1 MLTVISQQDTIMQ
14 TLRNIQDINTNLSSI
29 FLGYLNDRRAE
40 RTLRSTNSSETTT
53 NSVTNNSFE
62 NRSRPPLDSELP
74 PRARRNNFFP
84 SVPFSNTASSRTTT
98 PVSPFSFG
106 LDTNIN
112 TTSETNSENA
122 STSSSN
128 NLESIHE
135 ERENESTTTSTTST
149 NNGDSVDNLP
159 RHVSTPGASTSSGVT
174 STSTSNNNGY
184 SLRGFRNTILSAP
197 GSNTVLG
204 RRTRSQRE
212 RQRNRS
218 RRNRSSVYNDVDDV
232 LRQPLERRRNRF
244 HTRMSARNTSGS
256 QTRRREWLNIPTVN
270 INSPI
275 GDIAQNILNATMNDS
290 PVRIIAS
297 RRQIARA
304 TRVVRFS
311 EIETTDE
318 NNDQNNEENNNDE
331 TICPIDREIL
341 QPDDYVMQII
351 HCGHFFREENLRT
364 HFRRNPRCPLCRF
377 DIRDHG
383 ISNEELENRQNNTT
397 SQGTQ
402 TRPSYPPPPPPTTS
416 LPPIATNII
425 RESINSTLGSLY
437 SSVGSLHD
445 IENPFLTRPSSNIN
459 PTRQTTSEINGNTI
473 THTQSFTSGTDVSG
487 NNTVLEYSITIQPF
501 SDANVS
507 TNTDTTST
515 ATTNTTS
522 DDVTAPDAENNT
534 SDEIISEAETVEA
547 NSSHENTPSV
557 SDDELHEFHQHP
569 NQHQNQHQHND

>member
-1 MLTVISQQDTIMQ
+1 MLTIISQQDTIMQ

-40 RTLRSTNSSETTT
+40 RSLNSTQNNNRTTEHT
-53 NSVTNNSFE
+53 TNNSFT
-62 NRSRPPLDSELP
+62 NRSRPPLDSELA
-74 PRARRNNFFP
+74 PRTRRNNFFP
-84 SVPFSNTASSRTTT
+84 SVPFSRSTSYRTTT

-106 LDTNIN
+106 LETNTN
-112 TTSETNSENA
+112 TTENNE
-122 STSSSN
+122 SSN
-128 NLESIHE
+128 TSDV
-135 ERENESTTTSTTST
+135 EN
-149 NNGDSVDNLP
+149 
-159 RHVSTPGASTSSGVT
+159 
-174 STSTSNNNGY
+174 TSNNSDRFNSNLEPIEEQQETLPENTSSNTITRDSSTTNNNYGHTLR
-184 SLRGFRNTILSAP
+184 SLRNNVLSAARP
-197 GSNTVLG
+197 NTVLG

-212 RQRNRS
+212 RRERNRS
-218 RRNRSSVYNDVDDV
+218 RRNRSSVYDDVDDV

-311 EIETTDE
+311 EIETSDE
-318 NNDQNNEENNNDE
+318 NNEENSNDE

-397 SQGTQ
+397 PKHQ
-402 TRPSYPPPPPPTTS
+402 RYP
-416 LPPIATNII
+416 
-425 RESINSTLGSLY
+425 NST
-437 SSVGSLHD
+437 
-445 IENPFLTRPSSNIN
+445 
-459 PTRQTTSEINGNTI
+459 
-473 THTQSFTSGTDVSG
+473 
-487 NNTVLEYSITIQPF
+487 VL
-501 SDANVS
+501 
-507 TNTDTTST
+507 
-515 ATTNTTS
+515 
-522 DDVTAPDAENNT
+522 
-534 SDEIISEAETVEA
+534 
-547 NSSHENTPSV
+547 SHH
-557 SDDELHEFHQHP
+557 LLL
-569 NQHQNQHQHND
+569 